1 MMDQSDHLE
10 IDLGKYIEILFRQW
24 RLIIGAVLVCAL
36 AAAVVMIRTP
46 VSYQARVLIPTTKI
60 ASSVTFGS
68 TIETLSEGQLP
79 VTLVDRK
86 ARLQSYVALVSNP
99 LIAERVY
106 EELKGDFGDKL
117 PAPESLIRM
126 VNAAVL
132 TGSDAIEIKVSN
144 GDPALSTAVA
154 NAWGRHY
161 VDYVNNLYASGTYQD
176 TLLNVQRQAND
187 AHANYLDAQQA
198 YIAFLSASSIDEFSH
213 LRDDLR
219 RVERL
224 LVDAQGLQEQVVA
237 GGDGAAASNA
247 LAVSLLKTQVF
258 ASNLNININTDKGQ
272 SQVSPPT
279 LQFQANPIAVSSQ
292 DLIADLNSLVT
303 TLENRRQAIWE
314 WTDSLV
320 LQDDSQT
327 ISASVEAT
335 SPQTTASMN
344 SPVRLQAAGEEKIRQ
359 LTSLVEYEEGRKKD
373 LALTRDVAW
382 DAYQNLAKK
391 EAELVVASQTGGQE
405 VVLGSTAVVVRNGS
419 SLVRDVGLAALVGLV
434 LGVFLAFFIE
444 FWWGYKGREPQ
455 AIFGWNFGGRVG
467 KDT

>member
-10 IDLGKYIEILFRQW
+10 IDLGKYLEILFRQW
-24 RLIIGAVLVCAL
+24 RLIVGAALVCAL
-36 AAAVVMIRTP
+36 AAAVVIIRTP
-46 VSYQARVLIPTTKI
+46 VSYQARVLVPTTKI

-106 EELKGDFGDKL
+106 EELIGEFGDKL
-117 PAPESLIRM
+117 SSPESLIRM
-126 VNAAVL
+126 VDGAVL
-132 TGSDAIEIKVSN
+132 TGSDAVEIKVLN
-144 GDPALSTAVA
+144 GDPALSIAVA

-187 AHANYLDAQQA
+187 AHTKYLDAQQA
-198 YIAFLSASSIDEFSH
+198 YISFLSTSSIEELTH

-237 GGDGAAASNA
+237 GGEGAAASNA

-258 ASNLNININTDKGQ
+258 TSNINTDKAQ
-272 SQVSPPT
+272 SQTSPPT
-279 LQFQANPIAVSSQ
+279 LQFQASPITVSSQ
-292 DLIADLNSLVT
+292 DLIVDLNSLVIM
-303 TLENRRQAIWE
+303 LENRRQALMD
-314 WTDSLV
+314 WTDFMV
-320 LQDDSQT
+320 LQEDSQT
-327 ISASVEAT
+327 ISANIEVT
-335 SPQTTASMN
+335 VPQASDPMN
-344 SPVRLQAAGEEKIRQ
+344 SPVSLSGAAEEKIRL
-359 LTSLVEYEEGRKKD
+359 LTSRIESEDGRKKD

-405 VVLGSTAVVVRNGS
+405 VVLGSTAIVVRNGS
-419 SLVRDVGLAALVGLV
+419 SLVRNVALAALVGLFF
-434 LGVFLAFFIE
+434 GVFMAFFIE
-444 FWWGYKGREPQ
+444 YWWGYKGREPQ
-455 AIFGWNFGGRVG
+455 AIFGWNFGGRGG
-467 KDT
+467 KDG

>member
-10 IDLGKYIEILFRQW
+10 IDLGKYLEILFRQW
-24 RLIIGAVLVCAL
+24 RLIVGAALVCAL
-36 AAAVVMIRTP
+36 AAAVVIIRTP
-46 VSYQARVLIPTTKI
+46 VSYQARVLVPTTKI

-99 LIAERVY
+99 LIAELVY
-106 EELKGDFGDKL
+106 EELIGEFGDKL
-117 PAPESLIRM
+117 SSPESLIRM
-126 VNAAVL
+126 VDGAVL
-132 TGSDAIEIKVSN
+132 TGSDAVEIKVLN
-144 GDPALSTAVA
+144 GDPALSIAVA

-187 AHANYLDAQQA
+187 AHTKYLDAQQA
-198 YIAFLSASSIDEFSH
+198 YISFLSTSSIEELTH

-237 GGDGAAASNA
+237 GGEGAAASNA

-258 ASNLNININTDKGQ
+258 TSNINTDKAQ
-272 SQVSPPT
+272 SQTSPPT
-279 LQFQANPIAVSSQ
+279 LQFQASPITVSSQ
-292 DLIADLNSLVT
+292 DLIVDLNSLVIM
-303 TLENRRQAIWE
+303 LENRRQALMD
-314 WTDSLV
+314 WTDFMV
-320 LQDDSQT
+320 LQEDSQT
-327 ISASVEAT
+327 ISANIEVT
-335 SPQTTASMN
+335 VPQASDPMN
-344 SPVRLQAAGEEKIRQ
+344 SPVSLSGAAEEKIRL
-359 LTSLVEYEEGRKKD
+359 LTSRIESEDGRKKD

-405 VVLGSTAVVVRNGS
+405 VVLGSTAIVVRNGS
-419 SLVRDVGLAALVGLV
+419 SLVRNVALAALVGLFF
-434 LGVFLAFFIE
+434 GVFMAFFIE
-444 FWWGYKGREPQ
+444 YWWGYKGREPQ
-455 AIFGWNFGGRVG
+455 AIFGWNFGGRGG
-467 KDT
+467 KDG

>member
-10 IDLGKYIEILFRQW
+10 IDLGKYLEILFRQW
-24 RLIIGAVLVCAL
+24 RLIVGAALVCAL
-36 AAAVVMIRTP
+36 AAAVVIIRTP
-46 VSYQARVLIPTTKI
+46 VSYQARVLVPTTKI

-106 EELKGDFGDKL
+106 EELIGEFGDKL
-117 PAPESLIRM
+117 SSPESLIRM
-126 VNAAVL
+126 VDGAVL
-132 TGSDAIEIKVSN
+132 TGSDAVEIKVLN
-144 GDPALSTAVA
+144 GDPALSIAVA

-187 AHANYLDAQQA
+187 AHTKYLDAQQA
-198 YIAFLSASSIDEFSH
+198 YISFLSTSSIEELTH

-237 GGDGAAASNA
+237 GGEGAAASNA

-258 ASNLNININTDKGQ
+258 TSNINTDKAQ
-272 SQVSPPT
+272 SQTSPPT
-279 LQFQANPIAVSSQ
+279 LQFQASPITVSSQ
-292 DLIADLNSLVT
+292 DLIVDLNSLVIM
-303 TLENRRQAIWE
+303 LENRRQALMD
-314 WTDSLV
+314 WTDFMV
-320 LQDDSQT
+320 LQEDSQT
-327 ISASVEAT
+327 ISANIEVT
-335 SPQTTASMN
+335 VPQASDPMN
-344 SPVRLQAAGEEKIRQ
+344 SPVSLSGAAEEKIRL
-359 LTSLVEYEEGRKKD
+359 LTSRIESEDGRKKD

-405 VVLGSTAVVVRNGS
+405 VVLGSTAIVVRNGS
-419 SLVRDVGLAALVGLV
+419 SLVRNVALAALVGLIF
-434 LGVFLAFFIE
+434 GVFMAFFIE
-444 FWWGYKGREPQ
+444 YWWGYKGREPQ
-455 AIFGWNFGGRVG
+455 AIFGWNFGGRGG
-467 KDT
+467 KDG

>member
-10 IDLGKYIEILFRQW
+10 IDLGKYVEILFRQW
-24 RLIIGAVLVCAL
+24 RLIIGAALVCAL

-46 VSYQARVLIPTTKI
+46 VSYQARVLVPTTKI

-86 ARLQSYVALVSNP
+86 ARLNSYVALVSNP

-106 EELKGDFGDKL
+106 EELKGEFGEKL
-117 PAPESLIRM
+117 PSPESLIRM
-126 VNAAVL
+126 VRGAVL
-132 TGSDAIEIKVSN
+132 TGSDAVEIKVSN
-144 GDPALSTAVA
+144 GDPALSVAVA
-154 NAWGRHY
+154 NAWGRHF

-176 TLLNVQRQAND
+176 TLLNVQRQANV
-187 AHANYLDAQQA
+187 AHTKYLDAQQA
-198 YIAFLSASSIDEFSH
+198 YIAFLSSSPLDELSH
-213 LRDDLR
+213 LRDDLW

-224 LVDAQGLQEQVVA
+224 LVDARGLQEQVVA
-237 GGDGAAASNA
+237 GGEGASTSNA

-258 ASNLNININTDKGQ
+258 ASNTNINTDKVQ
-272 SQVSPPT
+272 PHTSPPT
-279 LQFQANPIAVSSQ
+279 LQFQASPVTVSSQ
-292 DLIADLNSLVT
+292 DLIADLNSLVI
-303 TLENRRQAIWE
+303 TLENRRQALLE
-314 WTDSLV
+314 WTDFMV
-320 LQDDSQT
+320 LQEDGQT
-327 ISASVEAT
+327 ISANIEAT
-335 SPQTTASMN
+335 APPPSGSMN

-419 SLVRDVGLAALVGLV
+419 SLVRDVGLVALVGLV

>member
-10 IDLGKYIEILFRQW
+10 IDLGKYLEILFRQW
-24 RLIIGAVLVCAL
+24 RLIVGAALVCAL
-36 AAAVVMIRTP
+36 AAAVVIIRTP
-46 VSYQARVLIPTTKI
+46 VSYQARVLVPTTKI

-99 LIAERVY
+99 LIAELVY
-106 EELKGDFGDKL
+106 EELIGEFGDKL
-117 PAPESLIRM
+117 SSPESLIRM
-126 VNAAVL
+126 VNGAVL
-132 TGSDAIEIKVSN
+132 TGSDAVEIKVLN
-144 GDPALSTAVA
+144 GDPALSIAVA

-187 AHANYLDAQQA
+187 AHTKYLDAQQA
-198 YIAFLSASSIDEFSH
+198 YISFLSTSSIEEFTH

-237 GGDGAAASNA
+237 GGEGAAASNA

-258 ASNLNININTDKGQ
+258 TSNINTDKAQ
-272 SQVSPPT
+272 SQTSPPT
-279 LQFQANPIAVSSQ
+279 LQFQASPITVSSQ
-292 DLIADLNSLVT
+292 DLIVDLNSLVIM
-303 TLENRRQAIWE
+303 LENRRQALMD
-314 WTDSLV
+314 WTDFMV
-320 LQDDSQT
+320 LQEDSQT
-327 ISASVEAT
+327 ISANIEVT
-335 SPQTTASMN
+335 VPQASGPMN
-344 SPVRLQAAGEEKIRQ
+344 SPVSLSGAAEEKIRL
-359 LTSLVEYEEGRKKD
+359 LTSRIESEDGRKKD

-405 VVLGSTAVVVRNGS
+405 VVLGSTAIVVRNGS
-419 SLVRDVGLAALVGLV
+419 SLVRNVALAALVGLIF
-434 LGVFLAFFIE
+434 GVFMAFFIE
-444 FWWGYKGREPQ
+444 YWWGYKGREPQ
-455 AIFGWNFGGRVG
+455 AIFGWNFGGRG
-467 KDT
+467 EKDG

>member
-1 MMDQSDHLE
+1 
-10 IDLGKYIEILFRQW
+10 
-24 RLIIGAVLVCAL
+24 
-36 AAAVVMIRTP
+36 
-46 VSYQARVLIPTTKI
+46 
-60 ASSVTFGS
+60 
-68 TIETLSEGQLP
+68 
-79 VTLVDRK
+79 
-86 ARLQSYVALVSNP
+86 
-99 LIAERVY
+99 
-106 EELKGDFGDKL
+106 
-117 PAPESLIRM
+117 
-126 VNAAVL
+126 
-132 TGSDAIEIKVSN
+132 VSN
-144 GDPALSTAVA
+144 GDPALSIAVA

-176 TLLNVQRQAND
+176 TLLNVQRQANV
-187 AHANYLDAQQA
+187 AHTKYLDAQQA
-198 YIAFLSASSIDEFSH
+198 YIAFLSSSPLDELSH
-213 LRDDLR
+213 LRDDLW

-224 LVDAQGLQEQVVA
+224 LVDARGLQEQVVA
-237 GGDGAAASNA
+237 GGEGASTSNA

-258 ASNLNININTDKGQ
+258 ASNTNINTDKVQ
-272 SQVSPPT
+272 PHTSPPT
-279 LQFQANPIAVSSQ
+279 LQFQASPVTVSSQ
-292 DLIADLNSLVT
+292 DLIADLNSLVI
-303 TLENRRQAIWE
+303 TLENRRQALLE
-314 WTDSLV
+314 WTDFMV
-320 LQDDSQT
+320 LQEDGQT
-327 ISASVEAT
+327 ISANIEAT
-335 SPQTTASMN
+335 APPPSGSMN

-419 SLVRDVGLAALVGLV
+419 SLVRDVGLVALVGLV

>member
-10 IDLGKYIEILFRQW
+10 IDLGKYLEILFRQW
-24 RLIIGAVLVCAL
+24 RLIVGAALVCAL
-36 AAAVVMIRTP
+36 AAAVVIIRTP
-46 VSYQARVLIPTTKI
+46 VSYQARVLVPTTKI

-99 LIAERVY
+99 LIAELVY
-106 EELKGDFGDKL
+106 EELIGEFGDKL
-117 PAPESLIRM
+117 SSPESLIRM
-126 VNAAVL
+126 VNGAVL
-132 TGSDAIEIKVSN
+132 TGSDAVEIKVLN
-144 GDPALSTAVA
+144 GDPALSIAVA

-187 AHANYLDAQQA
+187 AHTKYLDAQQA
-198 YIAFLSASSIDEFSH
+198 YISFLSTSSIEEFTH

-237 GGDGAAASNA
+237 GGEGAAASNA

-258 ASNLNININTDKGQ
+258 TSNINTDKAQ
-272 SQVSPPT
+272 SQTSPPT
-279 LQFQANPIAVSSQ
+279 LQFQASPITVSSQ
-292 DLIADLNSLVT
+292 DLIVDLNSLVIM
-303 TLENRRQAIWE
+303 LENRRQALMD
-314 WTDSLV
+314 WTDFMV
-320 LQDDSQT
+320 LQEDSQT
-327 ISASVEAT
+327 ISANIEVT
-335 SPQTTASMN
+335 VPQASGPMN
-344 SPVRLQAAGEEKIRQ
+344 SPVSLSGAAEEKIRL
-359 LTSLVEYEEGRKKD
+359 LTSRIESEDGRKKD

-405 VVLGSTAVVVRNGS
+405 VVLGSTAIVVRNGS
-419 SLVRDVGLAALVGLV
+419 SLVRNVALAALVGLIF
-434 LGVFLAFFIE
+434 GVFMAFFIE
-444 FWWGYKGREPQ
+444 YWWGYKGREPQ
-455 AIFGWNFGGRVG
+455 AIFGWNFGGRGG
-467 KDT
+467 KDG